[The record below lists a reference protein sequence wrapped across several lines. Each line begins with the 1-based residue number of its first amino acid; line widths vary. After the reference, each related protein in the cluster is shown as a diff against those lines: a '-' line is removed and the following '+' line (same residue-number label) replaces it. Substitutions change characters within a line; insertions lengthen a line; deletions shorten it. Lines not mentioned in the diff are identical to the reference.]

1 MMKARILTV
10 IILLVSLAAQS
21 QSAVSA
27 TVDRKAILI
36 GEKIQLTLE
45 ATLPPSI
52 NDWFTI
58 DTLPHFEILE
68 QSAIDTTQSIS
79 GRRLRQT
86 ITLTSWDSGSWTI
99 PSLSLQRFKT
109 RPVAVAVGHTPMDYN
124 QPYHDIK
131 DILEVQK
138 PRKSN
143 WYWYLVGI
151 AVLIALFLLFF
162 PPKNKEEKAVPDVA
176 VYPDSLR
183 RLDALDPSTEPKIFH
198 TELVQVFRNYLQRR
212 KGIASFT
219 QTTDDLSVQLKKLQ
233 LPEETYTPLVQS
245 LRMSDAVKF
254 AKYRPGI
261 EENKQALGVV
271 RQAIQTIEGKSK

>member
-1 MMKARILTV
+1 MKARILTV
-10 IILLVSLAAQS
+10 VVFLISLAAQS

-52 NDWFTI
+52 NEWFTL
-58 DTLPHFEILE
+58 DTFPHFEILE
-68 QSAIDTTQSIS
+68 RSAIDTTQSIA

-86 ITLTSWDSGSWTI
+86 ITLTSWDSGSWAI
-99 PSLSLQRFKT
+99 PSLVLSRFKT
-109 RPVAVAVGHTPMDYN
+109 RPVAVVVGHSPMDYS

-131 DILEVQK
+131 DIISVQK
-138 PRKSN
+138 PRRSN

-162 PPKNKEEKAVPDVA
+162 PPKNKEEKTVPDVA
-176 VYPDSLR
+176 VYPESLR
-183 RLDALDPSTEPKIFH
+183 RLDALDPSAEPKLFY

-212 KGIASFT
+212 KGIASFA
-219 QTTDDLSVQLKKLQ
+219 QTTDDLSVQLKKLK
-233 LPEETYTPLVQS
+233 LPEDVYTPLVQA

-254 AKYRPGI
+254 AKYRPSV
-261 EENKQALGVV
+261 EENKQAVGMV
-271 RQAIQTIEGKSK
+271 RRAIQIIEGSKG